1 MATIRITSSMGVY
14 DVQCANG
21 ALGRAR
27 SMIANVGDAT
37 GVYLVSS
44 PRVWRQWGKRVASA
58 LGISRADRVVLF
70 DDAEKA
76 KRLETVE
83 GIARAL
89 VKAGADRRSIV
100 VAVGGGVVG
109 DVGGFAA
116 ASYLRGVRLA
126 HIPTTVVAQVDSSIG
141 GKTGVDLPEGKN
153 LVGAFYPPKVV
164 VADPTLL
171 ATLPHR
177 EFRSGLYEVVKY
189 GVIADG
195 ELFDF
200 FEKKLPA
207 ILRRDHSAMG
217 WLILRSIR
225 IKAYVVEKDE
235 HESGLRKILNFGH
248 TLGHA
253 LETATNYSR
262 FKHGEAV
269 GWGMIAATMMA
280 MAIGLLEESEATRII
295 RVVAAIGPL
304 PPLKGISLA
313 KLRPILLGDKKSQ
326 GGKVLWVLPTRIGK
340 TEWNCEVPWQVVS
353 SVFAELPGIVAKAT

>member
-340 TEWNCEVPWQVVS
+340 TEWNCEVPWPIVS

>member
-1 MATIRITSSMGVY
+1 MMAK
-14 DVQCANG
+14 
-21 ALGRAR
+21 
-27 SMIANVGDAT
+27 VGDST
-37 GVYLVSS
+37 GVFVLSS
-44 PRVWRQWGKRVASA
+44 PRVWRQWGKKVAEA
-58 LGISRADRVVLF
+58 LGVKRADHVILF
-70 DDAEKA
+70 DDSEKT

-89 VKAGADRRSIV
+89 VRAGADRRSFV

-109 DVGGFAA
+109 DVAGFAA
-116 ASYLRGVRLA
+116 ASYQRGVRLA

-141 GKTGVDLPEGKN
+141 GKTAVDLPEGKN
-153 LVGAFYPPKVV
+153 LVGAFYPPKFV

-189 GVIADG
+189 GVIADA
-195 ELFDF
+195 EMFDY
-200 FEKKLPA
+200 FEKRLPA
-207 ILRRDHSAMG
+207 ILRRDPTAMG
-217 WLILRSIR
+217 WLIWRSIR

-280 MAIGLLEESEATRII
+280 VAMGLLDEVEASRVI
-295 RVVAAIGPL
+295 RVVAGIGPL
-304 PPLKGISLA
+304 PPLRNISLPR
-313 KLRPILLGDKKSQ
+313 LRPILAGDKKAR
-326 GGKVLWVLPTRIGK
+326 GGRVLWVLPTRIGK
-340 TEWNCEVPWQVVS
+340 MEWNCEVPWPVVGR
-353 SVFAELPGIVAKAT
+353 VLAELPGIVAKAA

>member
-1 MATIRITSSMGVY
+1 MGVY